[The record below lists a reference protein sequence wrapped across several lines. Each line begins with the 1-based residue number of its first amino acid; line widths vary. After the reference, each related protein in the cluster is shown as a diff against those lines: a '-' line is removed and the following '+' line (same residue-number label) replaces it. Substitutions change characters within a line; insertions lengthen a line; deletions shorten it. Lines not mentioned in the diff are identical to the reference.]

1 MTSSLRRSEFHSSDL
16 LSGPSRVDR
25 LQRPSLVIHILGIT
39 LGVSGVGMLVAG
51 AVEAIDG
58 GTEIDVLVLSG
69 VLFSIAGGLLWRLTM
84 VPERIELLDVF
95 SSVFMAWIGLAVA
108 GATPYVLSGTLPSI
122 DDALFE
128 AVSGFTTTGAT
139 VLRPIEGVSKG
150 ILFWRAI
157 TQWIGGMG
165 VIVLV
170 VAVLPTVGSGGM
182 DLLQAEAPG
191 PTGER
196 LTPRV
201 RHTARNLWAV
211 YVGLTVIYAV
221 AYIAAGMSLYDGVYH
236 SFTTLSTGGFSPYN
250 ASLGHFDS
258 AAIEWIAI
266 SGMFLAGGSFT
277 LWFRALRGNPK
288 PILQSAELR
297 LYVVIVAAASA
308 AIFFSSGSGL
318 SGHDGVRDSV
328 FTVVTVVSTTGYVT
342 ADFGLWS
349 DSAQTLLLM
358 LMPLGAMA
366 GSTAGGV
373 KLVRLLAVA
382 SYAHRATLRQL
393 HPRMVRPVRVGKAV
407 LDDETASRVVAYV
420 ALALAAFGGGAVL
433 ISFSGA
439 DPITAFSAS
448 ATTFGNVGPGLG
460 NIHPTSDFLGVPR
473 EARLIG
479 VGLMLLGRLE
489 IYPVLL
495 ALVALPIPRAVLARL
510 RR

>member
-1 MTSSLRRSEFHSSDL
+1 MIVSS
-16 LSGPSRVDR
+16 
-25 LQRPSLVIHILGIT
+25 I
-39 LGVSGVGMLVAG
+39 
-51 AVEAIDG
+51 VEAIDG
-58 GTEIDVLVLSG
+58 GTEVAVLGGSG
-69 VLFSIAGGLLWRLTM
+69 VVFAVLGGAVWRLTM

-95 SSVFMAWIGLAVA
+95 ASVAMAWTGLAVA
-108 GATPYVLSGTLPSI
+108 GAVPYMLSGVLPNL

-139 VLRPIEGVSKG
+139 VIRPIEGTSKG

-201 RHTARNLWAV
+201 RHTAQHLWSV
-211 YVGLTVIYAV
+211 YIGLTVVYAL
-221 AYIAAGMSLYDGVYH
+221 AYIVAGMSLYDGVYH
-236 SFTTLSTGGFSPYN
+236 AFTTLSTGGFSPYN
-250 ASLGHFDS
+250 RSLGHFES

-277 LWFRALRGNPK
+277 LWFRALRGNLT

-297 LYVVIVAAASA
+297 LYVTIVVGASA
-308 AIFFSSGSGL
+308 AIFFASDSGL
-318 SGHDGVRDSV
+318 SGHDGVRSAVFSV
-328 FTVVTVVSTTGYVT
+328 LTVASTTGYAT
-342 ADFGLWS
+342 ADFGAWS
-349 DSAQTLLLM
+349 DSAQTLILIM
-358 LMPLGAMA
+358 MPLGAMA

-382 SYAHRATLRQL
+382 SYAHRATLHQL
-393 HPRMVRPVRVGKAV
+393 HPRMIRPVRVGRAT
-407 LDDETASRVVAYV
+407 LDDETASRVLAYI
-420 ALALAAFGGGAVL
+420 ALALAAFGGGAIL
-433 ISFSGA
+433 ISFTGV
-439 DPITAFSAS
+439 DLVTAFSAS

-460 NIHPTSDFLGVPR
+460 AIGPSSDFLEIPR
-473 EARLIG
+473 LGRWIG
-479 VGLMLLGRLE
+479 IGLMLLGRLE

-495 ALVALPIPRAVLARL
+495 AVVALPLPRAALARL